1 MEANALHDLTAA
13 YALDALDSEDARAYE
28 AHLARCERCREE
40 LAELSD
46 AAGALAYG
54 TEAPMPPP
62 ELRARILQEAARE
75 RPNVVPL
82 RPRWVKPVAAIAA
95 VAACTAIGLGIWA
108 ATLSSRLDRSESR
121 LARQER
127 VAQIVGQPGSRTISF
142 ARGTLVVAPNGEAAL
157 VLRNLA
163 PAGNGQHV
171 RGLDRRRGGS
181 RAGGPLRGRRCGGDP
196 PRPAR
201 ARRSHRDGH
210 QGAGRRAQEPV
221 EPAVRHRQE
230 RRSELESGAC
240 FAGNAAPARPP
251 RTGTGG
257 GSESSASLPSSSSFF
272 SSASRR
278 SRSG

>member
-157 VLRNLA
+157 VLETWRPLETA
-163 PAGNGQHV
+163 ARTRPGSPP
-171 RGLDRRRGGS
+171 RGLPSRLASS
-181 RAGGPLRGRRCGGDP
+181 RAAVPWRYRSTGPCPKEP
-196 PRPAR
+196 P
-201 ARRSHRDGH
+201 
-210 QGAGRRAQEPV
+210 
-221 EPAVRHRQE
+221 
-230 RRSELESGAC
+230 
-240 FAGNAAPARPP
+240 
-251 RTGTGG
+251 
-257 GSESSASLPSSSSFF
+257 
-272 SSASRR
+272 
-278 SRSG
+278 

>member
-28 AHLARCERCREE
+28 AHLARCQRCREE

-127 VAQIVGQPGSRTISF
+127 VAQIVSQPGSRTISF

-163 PAGNGQHV
+163 PAGNGRTYEAWIAAEGAPEPAGLFEGGGAV
-171 RGLDRRRGGS
+171 AIPLDRPVPEGATVMVTKEP
-181 RAGGPLRGRRCGGDP
+181 AGGRKSPSSQP
-196 PRPAR
+196 FAI
-201 ARRSHRDGH
+201 
-210 QGAGRRAQEPV
+210 
-221 EPAVRHRQE
+221 VR
-230 RRSELESGAC
+230 
-240 FAGNAAPARPP
+240 NAAQ
-251 RTGTGG
+251 
-257 GSESSASLPSSSSFF
+257 S
-272 SSASRR
+272 
-278 SRSG
+278 

>member
-82 RPRWVKPVAAIAA
+82 RPRWVKPLAAIAA

-163 PAGNGQHV
+163 PAGNGRTYEAWIAAEGAPEPAGLFEGGGAV
-171 RGLDRRRGGS
+171 AIPLDRPVPEGATVMVTKEP
-181 RAGGPLRGRRCGGDP
+181 AGGRKSPSSQP
-196 PRPAR
+196 FAI
-201 ARRSHRDGH
+201 
-210 QGAGRRAQEPV
+210 
-221 EPAVRHRQE
+221 VR
-230 RRSELESGAC
+230 
-240 FAGNAAPARPP
+240 NAAQ
-251 RTGTGG
+251 
-257 GSESSASLPSSSSFF
+257 S
-272 SSASRR
+272 
-278 SRSG
+278 

>member
-1 MEANALHDLTAA
+1 VERAGIHELSAA

-28 AHLARCERCREE
+28 THLARCERCREE

-54 TEAPMPPP
+54 TETPVPPP
-62 ELRARILQEAARE
+62 ELRARILQQAARE

-108 ATLSSRLDRSESR
+108 ASLSSKLDRSESR

-142 ARGTLVVAPNGEAAL
+142 ARGTLVVAPSGEAAL

-163 PAGNGQHV
+163 PAGNGRTYEAWIAAEGAPEPAGLFEGGGV
-171 RGLDRRRGGS
+171 VAVPLDRPVPEGATVMVTKEP
-181 RAGGPLRGRRCGGDP
+181 AGGRKSPSSQP
-196 PRPAR
+196 FAI
-201 ARRSHRDGH
+201 
-210 QGAGRRAQEPV
+210 
-221 EPAVRHRQE
+221 VR
-230 RRSELESGAC
+230 
-240 FAGNAAPARPP
+240 NAAQ
-251 RTGTGG
+251 
-257 GSESSASLPSSSSFF
+257 S
-272 SSASRR
+272 
-278 SRSG
+278 

>member
-13 YALDALDSEDARAYE
+13 YALDALDSDDARAYE

-95 VAACTAIGLGIWA
+95 VAACTAIGARHLGRHALEQARSQRIPARA
-108 ATLSSRLDRSESR
+108 AGASGADRR
-121 LARQER
+121 
-127 VAQIVGQPGSRTISF
+127 
-142 ARGTLVVAPNGEAAL
+142 
-157 VLRNLA
+157 
-163 PAGNGQHV
+163 PAGIPDDFLRPRNPCRGAERRGCPRAQKPGARWKRTDV

-196 PRPAR
+196 P
-201 ARRSHRDGH
+201 
-210 QGAGRRAQEPV
+210 
-221 EPAVRHRQE
+221 
-230 RRSELESGAC
+230 
-240 FAGNAAPARPP
+240 
-251 RTGTGG
+251 
-257 GSESSASLPSSSSFF
+257 
-272 SSASRR
+272 
-278 SRSG
+278 

>member
-1 MEANALHDLTAA
+1 MDPHDLTAA

-46 AAGALAYG
+46 AAGVLAYG
-54 TEAPMPPP
+54 TEAPVPPP

-82 RPRWVKPVAAIAA
+82 RPRWAKPVAAIAA

-163 PAGNGQHV
+163 PAGNGRTYEAWIAAEGAPEPAGLFDGGGAV
-171 RGLDRRRGGS
+171 AIPLDRPVPEGATVMVTKEP
-181 RAGGPLRGRRCGGDP
+181 AGGRKSPSSQP
-196 PRPAR
+196 FAI
-201 ARRSHRDGH
+201 
-210 QGAGRRAQEPV
+210 
-221 EPAVRHRQE
+221 VR
-230 RRSELESGAC
+230 
-240 FAGNAAPARPP
+240 NAAQ
-251 RTGTGG
+251 
-257 GSESSASLPSSSSFF
+257 S
-272 SSASRR
+272 
-278 SRSG
+278 

>member
-62 ELRARILQEAARE
+62 ELRARILQQAQRE

-108 ATLSSRLDRSESR
+108 ATLSSKLDRSESR
-121 LARQER
+121 LARQEQ
-127 VAQIVGQPGSRTISF
+127 VAQIVSQPGSRTISF
-142 ARGTLVVAPNGEAAL
+142 ARGTLVVAPNGEAAARAQKPGRPL
-157 VLRNLA
+157 ETVGRTRRGS
-163 PAGNGQHV
+163 PP
-171 RGLDRRRGGS
+171 RGLPNRRASS
-181 RAGGPLRGRRCGGDP
+181 RAAARWRSLSTGPCPKEP
-196 PRPAR
+196 P
-201 ARRSHRDGH
+201 
-210 QGAGRRAQEPV
+210 
-221 EPAVRHRQE
+221 
-230 RRSELESGAC
+230 
-240 FAGNAAPARPP
+240 
-251 RTGTGG
+251 
-257 GSESSASLPSSSSFF
+257 
-272 SSASRR
+272 
-278 SRSG
+278 